1 MIHIILQSFITN
13 IEISSHFERALL
25 FFSSVHSLRPS
36 PLSTST
42 QPTVSSNLLHLDRM
56 AREVIDSEGDC
67 TIKCGD
73 TEFLVSSK
81 AVSLAAPQLS
91 GDSIQRLASEN
102 PRTVQIFLNIAHHR
116 SNDNLSEVDSDDML
130 SLADLIEKYGCRS
143 AMMAHAQQWLLED
156 LEALSVE
163 DLWKML
169 RFAHSMKI
177 KESAIEICQQL
188 VAHHSGALHSWAFAI
203 DNLGSMPWEI
213 LRGCIYHQHSS
224 LKIPLLIS
232 ILAPGDLDELQQ
244 GLKLT
249 TTEAVLSVATLLA
262 ECECQQAQMF
272 IGSYIQSLGK
282 LGILPGTVSF
292 HSKTYSDVRDQAA
305 QLPVARY
312 PAHASGCCSTYTWLE
327 QREHLLGE
335 LEDCLKQDLRG
346 MLRLLG

>member
-1 MIHIILQSFITN
+1 
-13 IEISSHFERALL
+13 
-25 FFSSVHSLRPS
+25 
-36 PLSTST
+36 
-42 QPTVSSNLLHLDRM
+42 M

-102 PRTVQIFLNIAHHR
+102 PRTIQIFLNISHHR

-130 SLADLIEKYGCRS
+130 SLADLIEKYECRS
-143 AMMAHAQQWLLED
+143 AMMAHAQQWLLKD

-203 DNLGSMPWEI
+203 DNLGSMPREI
-213 LRGCIYHQHSS
+213 LR
-224 LKIPLLIS
+224 
-232 ILAPGDLDELQQ
+232 DLDELQRS
-244 GLKLT
+244 LKLT
-249 TTEAVLSVATLLA
+249 TTEAVLSVAALLA
-262 ECECQQAQMF
+262 ECECQHAQIF

-312 PAHASGCCSTYTWLE
+312 PAHASGCCSTYAWLE
-327 QREHLLGE
+327 QREHLLGK
-335 LEDCLKQDLRG
+335 LEDCLNRILEE
-346 MLRLLG
+346 LL